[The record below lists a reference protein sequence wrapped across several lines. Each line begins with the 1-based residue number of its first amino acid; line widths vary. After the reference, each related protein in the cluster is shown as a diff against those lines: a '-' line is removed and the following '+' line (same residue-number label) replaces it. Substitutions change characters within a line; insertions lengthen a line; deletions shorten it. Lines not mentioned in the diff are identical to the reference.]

1 MRARWG
7 AEKGLA
13 ALDGDMDSLFVLPLH
28 LVPFNSETLS
38 RSRLIKNGRLRG
50 VVEVFSGQGIGS
62 GQIEIADLPQFF
74 DWANGEDMRVLEV
87 LAPLPSY
94 DVFSLRRTFR
104 EHGIQTSDPHALTLS
119 PDKTRE
125 LTQYMARFTTPL
137 IQRVYG
143 DAAEAAAGLNLQ
155 DLFEDPD
162 VKKTLARLR
171 IMAKKLGI
179 PVEQLPRF
187 IEDYA
192 DIFMSLAYYTQCVD
206 RLMPV
211 LDAFAVSL
219 IELKQNFMV
228 RNDRKLVNELEQVEK
243 LMRGLSSF
251 VTRTLATFGTLSD
264 TLWTDLTPAKFSQ
277 LRAMVHST
285 QLTVGSVLCALTV
298 KLSAWQERF
307 PKNERARPRE
317 RIDFIMN
324 EMREGLHAIVVAV
337 RGTDAPRPRRDINPT
352 PAANARPG
360 GAVSLLSPDRRKIPT
375 LPL

>member
-1 MRARWG
+1 
-7 AEKGLA
+7 
-13 ALDGDMDSLFVLPLH
+13 
-28 LVPFNSETLS
+28 
-38 RSRLIKNGRLRG
+38 
-50 VVEVFSGQGIGS
+50 
-62 GQIEIADLPQFF
+62 
-74 DWANGEDMRVLEV
+74 
-87 LAPLPSY
+87 
-94 DVFSLRRTFR
+94 
-104 EHGIQTSDPHALTLS
+104 
-119 PDKTRE
+119 
-125 LTQYMARFTTPL
+125 
-137 IQRVYG
+137 
-143 DAAEAAAGLNLQ
+143 
-155 DLFEDPD
+155 
-162 VKKTLARLR
+162 
-171 IMAKKLGI
+171 
-179 PVEQLPRF
+179 
-187 IEDYA
+187 
-192 DIFMSLAYYTQCVD
+192 
-206 RLMPV
+206 MPV